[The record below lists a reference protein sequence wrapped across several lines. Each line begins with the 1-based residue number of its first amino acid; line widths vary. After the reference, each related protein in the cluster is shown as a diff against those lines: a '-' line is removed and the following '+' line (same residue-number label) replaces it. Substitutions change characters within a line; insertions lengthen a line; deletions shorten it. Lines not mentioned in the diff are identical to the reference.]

1 LKMTDNLRL
10 NELCYSTLSSNN
22 PNTYDTYIKLGGY
35 ETWKNILLNKL
46 SKQEII
52 DTVIDSGLRGR
63 GGAGFSTGRK
73 WSFIN
78 QDSTDTKYL
87 VCNADESEPGTCKD
101 RDILRYN
108 PHALI
113 EGMLIASYAIGAET
127 AYCYLRGEFID
138 DVYTSFKN
146 ALKDAYDN
154 KLVGKNIL
162 KSDINIDIHD
172 LIGAGAYIVGEE
184 TAMLES
190 IEGKK
195 GFPRYKPPFPALKGL
210 FGCPTTIN
218 NVETLASV
226 PKILDNGSN
235 WFKSIGTEASPGF
248 KCFSVSGHVNKPG
261 NYEIPL
267 GTSFETLL
275 DLAGGMKNGKNLKAV
290 IPGGSSVPV
299 LPGDIMMKTN
309 MDYESIA
316 NAGSLLGSGAVI
328 IMDET
333 TNMVEV
339 IHRIARFYYSESCG
353 QCTPCREGTGW
364 MYKVIDKIIKGHGTL
379 DDIKTLESIPKMIS
393 GSTICALGDA
403 AAMPVESFI
412 NHYRHEFLSYIKKE
426 NKVENSNA
434 KSNLYNNKEFVLHKK

>member
-1 LKMTDNLRL
+1 MEDKIRI
-10 NELCYSTLSSNN
+10 NELCYSTLSSDK
-22 PNTYDTYIKLGGY
+22 PNTFETYVDQGGY
-35 ETWKNILLNKL
+35 STWKKIVSSSM
-46 SKQEII
+46 SKKEII
-52 DTVIDSGLRGR
+52 ELVLKSGLRGR
-63 GGAGFSTGRK
+63 GGAGFPTGRK

-78 QDSTDTKYL
+78 QDSEDIKYL

-113 EGMLIASYAIGAET
+113 EGMLIASYAIGAEV

-138 DVYTSFKN
+138 DVYSTFKT
-146 ALKDAYDN
+146 ALNDAYDN
-154 KLVGKNIL
+154 KLIGKNIL
-162 KSDINIDIHD
+162 NSNINIELHD

-195 GFPRYKPPFPALKGL
+195 GFPRFKPPFPAVKGL
-210 FGCPTTIN
+210 FGRPTIIN
-218 NVETLASV
+218 NVETLASI
-226 PKILDNGSN
+226 PKIIENGPE
-235 WFKSIGTEASPGF
+235 WFNSVGTKDSPGF

-267 GTSFETLL
+267 GTPFKKLL
-275 DLAGGMKNGKNLKAV
+275 DLAGGMKNGKKIKAV

-299 LPGDIMMKTN
+299 VPGEIMLETN
-309 MDYESIA
+309 MDYESITK
-316 NAGSLLGSGAVI
+316 AGSLLGSGAVI
-328 IMDET
+328 IMDED

-339 IHRIARFYYSESCG
+339 IHRISRFYYSESCG

-364 MYKVIDKIIKGHGTL
+364 MYKIIDKILKGNGTL
-379 DDIKTLESIPKMIS
+379 EDLKTLESIPNMIS

-412 NHYRHEFLSYIKKE
+412 KNYKEEFLKYIKTQE
-426 NKVENSNA
+426 EVVDNN
-434 KSNLYNNKEFVLHKK
+434 YTNNKEFVMQQK

>member
-1 LKMTDNLRL
+1 MDKKLRI
-10 NELCYSTLSSNN
+10 NELCYSTLSSDN
-22 PNTYDTYIKLGGY
+22 PNSYETYVDQGGY
-35 ETWKNILLNKL
+35 STWKKILSDLTDPK
-46 SKQEII
+46 EII
-52 DTVIDSGLRGR
+52 TKVIDSGLRGR

-78 QDSTDTKYL
+78 QDSDEIKYL

-127 AYCYLRGEFID
+127 AYCYLRGEFMD
-138 DVYTSFKN
+138 DVYSSFKR
-146 ALKDAYDN
+146 ALADAYDN
-154 KLVGKNIL
+154 KLIGSNIL
-162 KSDINIDIHD
+162 KSNISIELHD

-195 GFPRYKPPFPALKGL
+195 GFPRFKPPFPAVKGL
-210 FGCPTTIN
+210 FGSPTIIN
-218 NVETLASV
+218 NVETLASI
-226 PKILDNGSN
+226 PKILDKGPK
-235 WFKSIGTEASPGF
+235 WFNTIGTKDSPGF
-248 KCFSVSGHVNKPG
+248 KCFSISGHVNRPG
-261 NYEIPL
+261 NYEVPL
-267 GTSFETLL
+267 GTPFKVLL
-275 DLAGGMKNGKNLKAV
+275 ELAGGMKDGKKIKAV

-299 LPGDIMMKTN
+299 VPGNIMMETN
-309 MDYESIA
+309 MDYESIVH
-316 NAGSLLGSGAVI
+316 AGSLLGSGAI
-328 IMDET
+328 IVMDEN

-339 IHRIARFYYSESCG
+339 IHRISRFYYSESCG

-364 MYKVIDKIIKGHGTL
+364 MFKIIDKILSGKANL
-379 DDIKTLESIPKMIS
+379 DDIKTLESIPSMIS

-412 NHYRHEFLSYIKKE
+412 KHYKNEFLRYIDHE
-426 NKVENSNA
+426 IQNKDRNFNFDA
-434 KSNLYNNKEFVLHKK
+434 TNNKEFILHKK

>member
-1 LKMTDNLRL
+1 MSENIKI
-10 NELCYSTLSSNN
+10 NELCYSTLSSSE
-22 PNTYDTYIKLGGY
+22 PNSFETYIKNGGY
-35 ETWKNILLNKL
+35 DAWKKVISSPMNRK
-46 SKQEII
+46 EII
-52 DTVIDSGLRGR
+52 DIVIESGLRGR

-78 QDSTDTKYL
+78 QDSSDTKYL

-101 RDILRYN
+101 RDIIRYN

-113 EGMLIASYAIGAET
+113 EGILISSYAIGAEV

-138 DVYTSFKN
+138 DVYSSFKN
-146 ALKDAYDN
+146 ALYEAYKH
-154 KLVGKNIL
+154 KLIGKNIL
-162 KSDINIDIHD
+162 NSNINIEVHD

-195 GFPRYKPPFPALKGL
+195 GFPRYKPPFPAIKGL
-210 FGCPTTIN
+210 FDCPTIIN
-218 NVETLASV
+218 NVETLASI
-226 PKILDNGSN
+226 PKILDKGPK
-235 WFKSIGTEASPGF
+235 WFNAVGTDQSPGY

-267 GTSFETLL
+267 GTPFEKLL
-275 DLAGGMKNGKNLKAV
+275 EIAGGVKDGKKLKAV

-299 LPGDIMMKTN
+299 LPGEIMMKVN

-316 NAGSLLGSGAVI
+316 QAGSLLGSGAVI
-328 IMDET
+328 VMDET

-364 MYKVIDKIIKGHGTL
+364 MFKIIDKILNGKGSMN
-379 DDIKTLESIPKMIS
+379 DINTLESIPSMIS

-412 NHYRHEFLSYIKKE
+412 KYFKNEFLNYIKE
-426 NKVENSNA
+426 DNL
-434 KSNLYNNKEFVLHKK
+434 SNLTNFKINSKTNKKEFVLHKK

>member
-1 LKMTDNLRL
+1 MKDNIKI
-10 NELCYSTLSSNN
+10 NELCYSTLSHDN
-22 PNTYDTYIKLGGY
+22 PNSYETYVSLGGY
-35 ETWKNILLNKL
+35 STWKKILSDSIEK
-46 SKQEII
+46 KDII
-52 DTVIDSGLRGR
+52 ETVIKSGLRGR

-78 QDSTDTKYL
+78 QDSDETKYL

-113 EGMLIASYAIGAET
+113 EGMLIASYAIGAEI

-138 DVYTSFKN
+138 DVYSSFKT
-146 ALKDAYDN
+146 ALKDAYSN
-154 KLVGKNIL
+154 KLIGKNIL
-162 KSDINIDIHD
+162 NSNINIELHD

-195 GFPRYKPPFPALKGL
+195 GFPRYKPPFPAVKGL
-210 FGCPTTIN
+210 FGCPTIIN

-226 PKILDNGSN
+226 PKIIENGPE
-235 WFKSIGTEASPGF
+235 WFASLGTQDSPGF

-261 NYEIPL
+261 NFEVPL
-267 GTSFETLL
+267 GTPFAKLL
-275 DLAGGMKNGKNLKAV
+275 ELAGGMKNNKKIKAV

-299 LPGDIMMKTN
+299 VSGEIMMKTN
-309 MDYESIA
+309 MDYESIVK
-316 NAGSLLGSGAVI
+316 AGSMLGSGAVI
-328 IMDET
+328 IMDED

-339 IHRIARFYYSESCG
+339 IHRISRFYYSESCG

-364 MYKVIDKIIKGHGTL
+364 MYKIIDKILKGKGTHE
-379 DDIKTLESIPKMIS
+379 DIKTLEAIPNMIS

-412 NHYRHEFLSYIKKE
+412 KNFKEEFLKYIKNQDENNEENFDDDIKE
-426 NKVENSNA
+426 YVINKR
-434 KSNLYNNKEFVLHKK
+434 

>member
-1 LKMTDNLRL
+1 MTNNLRL

-154 KLVGKNIL
+154 KLAGKNIL

-210 FGCPTTIN
+210 FGCPTIIN
-218 NVETLASV
+218 NVETLASI

-235 WFKSIGTEASPGF
+235 WFKSVGTEASPGF

-328 IMDET
+328 VMDET

-434 KSNLYNNKEFVLHKK
+434 KSNLHNNKEFVLHKK

>member
-1 LKMTDNLRL
+1 MSEEIKI
-10 NELCYSTLSSNN
+10 NELCYSTLSSSE
-22 PNTYDTYIKLGGY
+22 PNSYETYINNGGY
-35 ETWKNILLNKL
+35 EAWKKIISSSM
-46 SKQEII
+46 SKKEII
-52 DTVIDSGLRGR
+52 DVVIESGLRGR

-78 QDSTDTKYL
+78 QDSNDTKYL

-101 RDILRYN
+101 RDIIRYN

-113 EGMLIASYAIGAET
+113 EGILIASYAIGADT
-127 AYCYLRGEFID
+127 AYCYLRGEFMD
-138 DVYTSFKN
+138 DVYSSFKN
-146 ALKDAYDN
+146 ALKEAYDN
-154 KLVGKNIL
+154 RLIGKNIL
-162 KSDINIDIHD
+162 KSNIDIELHD

-195 GFPRYKPPFPALKGL
+195 GFPRYKPPFPAIKGL
-210 FGCPTTIN
+210 FDCPTIIN
-218 NVETLASV
+218 NVETLASI
-226 PKILDNGSN
+226 PKILDKGPK
-235 WFKSIGTEASPGF
+235 WFNSVGTDGSPGY

-267 GTSFETLL
+267 GTPFKKLL
-275 DLAGGMKNGKNLKAV
+275 DLAGGVKDGRKLKAV

-299 LPGDIMMKTN
+299 LPGEIMMEVN

-316 NAGSLLGSGAVI
+316 KAGSLLGSGAVI
-328 IMDET
+328 VMDET

-364 MYKVIDKIIKGHGTL
+364 MFKIIDNIIKGKGSM
-379 DDIKTLESIPKMIS
+379 DDIKTLESIPDMIS

-412 NHYRHEFLSYIKKE
+412 KYFKNEFLEYIKKDNLSDLVNLKINSKT
-426 NKVENSNA
+426 NK
-434 KSNLYNNKEFVLHKK
+434 KEFVLHKK

>member
-1 LKMTDNLRL
+1 MKNNIRI
-10 NELCYSTLSSNN
+10 NELCYSTLSKDN
-22 PNTYDTYIKLGGY
+22 PNSFETYVSLGCY
-35 ETWKNILLNKL
+35 STWKNIVL
-46 SKQEII
+46 SAYDKKEII
-52 DTVIDSGLRGR
+52 ETVMKSGLRGR
-63 GGAGFSTGRK
+63 GGAGFPTGRK

-78 QDSTDTKYL
+78 QDSEEIKYL

-113 EGMLIASYAIGAET
+113 EGMLIASYAIGADT

-138 DVYTSFKN
+138 DVYSSFKV
-146 ALKDAYDN
+146 ALDEAYKN
-154 KLVGKNIL
+154 KFIGKNVL
-162 KSDINIDIHD
+162 NTSINIEIHD

-195 GFPRYKPPFPALKGL
+195 GFPRFKPPFPAVKGL
-210 FGCPTTIN
+210 FGSPTIIN
-218 NVETLASV
+218 NVETLASI
-226 PKILDNGSN
+226 PKIMENGPE
-235 WFKSIGTEASPGF
+235 WFNSVGTKDSPGF

-261 NYEIPL
+261 NFEIPL
-267 GTSFETLL
+267 GTPFKKLL
-275 DLAGGMKNGKNLKAV
+275 ELAGGMKNGKKIKAV

-299 LPGDIMMKTN
+299 VPGEVMLETN
-309 MDYESIA
+309 MDYESISQ
-316 NAGSLLGSGAVI
+316 AGSMLGSGAVI
-328 IMDET
+328 VMDED

-364 MYKVIDKIIKGHGTL
+364 MFKIIDKILCGNGNL

-403 AAMPVESFI
+403 AAMPVESFMK
-412 NHYRHEFLSYIKKE
+412 NYKEEFLKYIKDKKE
-426 NKVENSNA
+426 ED
-434 KSNLYNNKEFVLHKK
+434 LYQEKNNNKEFVLHKK

>member
-1 LKMTDNLRL
+1 MKNNIRI
-10 NELCYSTLSSNN
+10 NELCYSTLSSDN
-22 PNTYDTYIKLGGY
+22 PNSYETYIKQGGY
-35 ETWKNILLNKL
+35 STWRKIISSMSDRK
-46 SKQEII
+46 EII
-52 DTVIDSGLRGR
+52 NTVIESGLRGR

-78 QDSTDTKYL
+78 QDSDEIKYL

-127 AYCYLRGEFID
+127 AYCYLRGEFIG
-138 DVYTSFKN
+138 DVYSSFKN
-146 ALKDAYDN
+146 ALEDAYSN
-154 KLVGKNIL
+154 KLIGKNIL
-162 KSDINIDIHD
+162 NTNTSIEIHD

-195 GFPRYKPPFPALKGL
+195 GFPRYKPPFPAVKGL
-210 FGCPTTIN
+210 FGNPTIIN
-218 NVETLASV
+218 NVETLASI
-226 PKILDNGSN
+226 PKIIYEGSD
-235 WFKSIGTEASPGF
+235 WFSSIGTDESSGF

-267 GTSFETLL
+267 GTSFKTLL
-275 DLAGGMKNGKNLKAV
+275 ELAGGMKDGKKLKAV

-299 LPGDIMMKTN
+299 VPGNIMMQTN
-309 MDYESIA
+309 MDYESIEK
-316 NAGSLLGSGAVI
+316 AGSLLGSGAVI
-328 IMDET
+328 IMDES

-339 IHRIARFYYSESCG
+339 IHRISRFYYSESCG

-364 MYKVIDKIIKGHGTL
+364 MFRIIDKIIKGKASIE
-379 DDIKTLESIPKMIS
+379 DFKTLESIPRMIS

-412 NHYRHEFLSYIKKE
+412 KYYKSEFLKYIKVI
-426 NKVENSNA
+426 NKPKNEILISNTDL
-434 KSNLYNNKEFVLHKK
+434 KKEFVLHRK

>member
-1 LKMTDNLRL
+1 MKNNIRI
-10 NELCYSTLSSNN
+10 NELCYSTLSKDN
-22 PNTYDTYIKLGGY
+22 PNSFETYVSLGGY
-35 ETWKNILLNKL
+35 STWKNIVL
-46 SKQEII
+46 SAYDKKEII
-52 DTVIDSGLRGR
+52 ETVMKSGLRGR
-63 GGAGFSTGRK
+63 GGAGFPTGRK

-78 QDSTDTKYL
+78 QDSEEIKYL

-113 EGMLIASYAIGAET
+113 EGMLIASYAIGADT

-138 DVYTSFKN
+138 DVYSSFKA
-146 ALKDAYDN
+146 ALDEAYKN
-154 KLVGKNIL
+154 KFIGKNIL
-162 KSDINIDIHD
+162 NTSINIEIHD

-195 GFPRYKPPFPALKGL
+195 GFPRFKPPFPAVKGL
-210 FGCPTTIN
+210 FGSPTIIN
-218 NVETLASV
+218 NVETLASI
-226 PKILDNGSN
+226 PKIMENGPE
-235 WFKSIGTEASPGF
+235 WFNSVGTKDSPGF

-261 NYEIPL
+261 NFEIPL
-267 GTSFETLL
+267 GTPFKKLL
-275 DLAGGMKNGKNLKAV
+275 ELAGGMKNGKKIKAV

-299 LPGDIMMKTN
+299 VPGEVMLETN
-309 MDYESIA
+309 MDYESISQ
-316 NAGSLLGSGAVI
+316 AGSMLGSGAVI
-328 IMDET
+328 VMDED

-364 MYKVIDKIIKGHGTL
+364 MFKIIDKILCGNGNL

-403 AAMPVESFI
+403 AAMPVESFMK
-412 NHYRHEFLSYIKKE
+412 NYKEEFLKYIKDKKE
-426 NKVENSNA
+426 ED
-434 KSNLYNNKEFVLHKK
+434 LYQEKNNNKEFVLHKK

>member
-1 LKMTDNLRL
+1 MNNNIKI
-10 NELCYSTLSSNN
+10 NELCYSTLSHEN
-22 PNTYDTYIKLGGY
+22 PNSFETYESLGGY
-35 ETWKNILLNKL
+35 STWKNIVTTGYDRK
-46 SKQEII
+46 EII
-52 DTVIDSGLRGR
+52 ELILKSGLRSR
-63 GGAGFSTGRK
+63 GGAGFPTGRK

-78 QDSTDTKYL
+78 QDSEEIKYL

-113 EGMLIASYAIGAET
+113 EGMLIASYAIGADT

-138 DVYTSFKN
+138 DVYSSFKV
-146 ALKDAYDN
+146 ALDEAYKN
-154 KLVGKNIL
+154 KFIGKNVL
-162 KSDINIDIHD
+162 NTSINIEIHD

-195 GFPRYKPPFPALKGL
+195 GFPRFKPPFPAVKGL
-210 FGCPTTIN
+210 FGSPTIIN
-218 NVETLASV
+218 NVETLASI
-226 PKILDNGSN
+226 PKIMENGPE
-235 WFKSIGTEASPGF
+235 WFNSVGTKDSPGF

-261 NYEIPL
+261 NFEIPL
-267 GTSFETLL
+267 GTPFKKLL
-275 DLAGGMKNGKNLKAV
+275 ELAGGMKNGKKIKAV

-299 LPGDIMMKTN
+299 VPGEVMLETN
-309 MDYESIA
+309 MDYESISQ
-316 NAGSLLGSGAVI
+316 AGSMLGSGAVI
-328 IMDET
+328 VMDED

-364 MYKVIDKIIKGHGTL
+364 MFKIIDKILCGNGNL

-403 AAMPVESFI
+403 AAMPVESFMK
-412 NHYRHEFLSYIKKE
+412 NYKEEFLKYIKDKKE
-426 NKVENSNA
+426 ED
-434 KSNLYNNKEFVLHKK
+434 LYQEKNNNKEFVLHKK

>member
-1 LKMTDNLRL
+1 MSENIKI
-10 NELCYSTLSSNN
+10 NELCYSTLSSSE
-22 PNTYDTYIKLGGY
+22 PNSFETYIKNGGY
-35 ETWKNILLNKL
+35 DAWKKVISSPMNRK
-46 SKQEII
+46 EII
-52 DTVIDSGLRGR
+52 DIVIESGLRGR

-78 QDSTDTKYL
+78 QDSNDTKYL

-101 RDILRYN
+101 RDIIRYN

-113 EGMLIASYAIGAET
+113 EGILISSYAIGAEV

-138 DVYTSFKN
+138 DVYSSFKN
-146 ALKDAYDN
+146 ALNEAYKH
-154 KLVGKNIL
+154 KLIGKNIL
-162 KSDINIDIHD
+162 NSNINIEVHD

-195 GFPRYKPPFPALKGL
+195 GFPRYKPPFPAIKGL
-210 FGCPTTIN
+210 FDCPTIIN
-218 NVETLASV
+218 NVETLASI
-226 PKILDNGSN
+226 PKIIDKGPK
-235 WFKSIGTEASPGF
+235 WFNAVGTEGSPGY

-267 GTSFETLL
+267 GTPFEKLL
-275 DLAGGMKNGKNLKAV
+275 EIAGGVKDGKKLKAV

-299 LPGDIMMKTN
+299 LPGEIMMKVN

-316 NAGSLLGSGAVI
+316 QAGSLLGSGAVI
-328 IMDET
+328 VMDET

-364 MYKVIDKIIKGHGTL
+364 MFKIIDKILNGKGSMN
-379 DDIKTLESIPKMIS
+379 DINTLESIPSMIS

-412 NHYRHEFLSYIKKE
+412 KYFKNEFLNYIKE
-426 NKVENSNA
+426 DNL
-434 KSNLYNNKEFVLHKK
+434 SNLTNFKINSKTNKKEFVLHKK

>member
-1 LKMTDNLRL
+1 MNNKLRI
-10 NELCYSTLSSNN
+10 NELCYSTVSSND
-22 PNTYDTYIKLGGY
+22 PNSYKTYVDQGGY
-35 ETWKNILLNKL
+35 SAWKKILAELTDPK
-46 SKQEII
+46 EII
-52 DTVIDSGLRGR
+52 DNVIDSGLRGR

-78 QDSTDTKYL
+78 QDSDETKYL

-127 AYCYLRGEFID
+127 AYCYLRGEFMD
-138 DVYTSFKN
+138 DVYSSFKN
-146 ALKDAYDN
+146 ALADAYKN
-154 KLVGKNIL
+154 KLIGNNIL
-162 KSDINIDIHD
+162 KTNISIELHD

-195 GFPRYKPPFPALKGL
+195 GFPRFKPPFPAVKGL
-210 FGCPTTIN
+210 FGSPTIIN
-218 NVETLASV
+218 NVETLASI
-226 PKILDNGSN
+226 PKILNKGSK
-235 WFKSIGTEASPGF
+235 WFNSIGTKDSPGF

-261 NYEIPL
+261 NYEVPL
-267 GTSFETLL
+267 GTPFKVLL
-275 DLAGGMKNGKNLKAV
+275 DLAGGMKDGKKIKAV

-299 LPGDIMMKTN
+299 VPGDIMMETL

-316 NAGSLLGSGAVI
+316 KAGSLLGSGAI
-328 IMDET
+328 IVMDEN
-333 TNMVEV
+333 TNMVQV
-339 IHRIARFYYSESCG
+339 IHRISRFYYSESCG

-364 MYKVIDKIIKGHGTL
+364 MFKIIDKILSGGANL
-379 DDIKTLESIPKMIS
+379 EDIKTLEAIPSMIS

-412 NHYRHEFLSYIKKE
+412 KYYKNEFLRYINHE
-426 NKVENSNA
+426 NNEDRVFNSDIT
-434 KSNLYNNKEFVLHKK
+434 SNKEFVLHKK